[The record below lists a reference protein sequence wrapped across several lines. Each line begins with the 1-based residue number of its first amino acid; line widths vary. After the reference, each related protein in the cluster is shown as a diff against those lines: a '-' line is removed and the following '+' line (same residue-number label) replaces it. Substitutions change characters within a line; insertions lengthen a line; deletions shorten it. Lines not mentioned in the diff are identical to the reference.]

1 MLLGRCAHA
10 KATSRPLPHPTHFV
24 MSPTVW
30 LRLKVPLSLLPSDIL
45 TWMWVVGCEGSAPVA
60 AVFAAA
66 PLGLGVAPLLP
77 AARGV
82 GSYDAT
88 MSCEL

>member
-10 KATSRPLPHPTHFV
+10 DVTFIPLPQPTHLL

-30 LRLKVPLSLLPSDIL
+30 LKLKVPLSLLPSDIL
-45 TWMWVVGCEGSAPVA
+45 TWMWVVGCEASAPVA

-66 PLGLGVAPLLP
+66 PLGPGVAPLLP
-77 AARGV
+77 AGRRARQ
-82 GSYDAT
+82 
-88 MSCEL
+88 